1 MRENTVTEPSSRLA
15 EWTRDDAAEHAAHT
29 VVVLPIGALEQHGP
43 HLPLATDALLVEHVA
58 QAAADGLADVVV
70 APTFSYGC
78 SHHHLPFGGTAS
90 LRTTSLLAG
99 LADLVDSL
107 LVSGFAGVF
116 LLNGHGGNAEIVQ
129 LVARDLGVE
138 RQAYV
143 GAGSYFQIAAKPLAA
158 AGATEFGELPGH
170 AGAFETS
177 LMLAT
182 FPGLVRQ
189 ASKPSRTRPGSGWPG
204 PRSYRLATPG
214 PFRNGDGFSDDPSSA
229 SAQLGSQLLA
239 ICVEAVRA
247 AISDFTGVAGPR
259 AAQARSRATTGP

>member
-1 MRENTVTEPSSRLA
+1 MRENTVTELSSRLA
-15 EWTRDDAAEHAAHT
+15 EWTREDAAEHAART

-43 HLPLATDALLVEHVA
+43 HLPLATDALLAEHIG
-58 QAAADGLADVVV
+58 QAAADGLANVVV
-70 APTFSYGC
+70 APAFSYGC

-116 LLNGHGGNAEIVQ
+116 LLNGHGGNNEIVQ
-129 LVARDLGVE
+129 LVARDLGVQ

-143 GAGSYFQIAAKPLAA
+143 AAGSYFQIAAEQLAA

-170 AGAFETS
+170 SGAFETS

-182 FPGLVRQ
+182 FPRLVRQ
-189 ASKPSRTRPGSGWPG
+189 ASTPSRPRPEAGWPG

-214 PFRNGDGFSDDPSSA
+214 PFRNGDGFSDDPSAASA
-229 SAQLGSQLLA
+229 SLGAKLLA
-239 ICVEAVRA
+239 ICVEAVQA
-247 AISDFTGVAGPR
+247 AIADFSGVAEPNVGIGR
-259 AAQARSRATTGP
+259 AQATTGR